1 MDWWGRLWG
10 ARKQLSV
17 AAATPFLTGER
28 MWAVVVLGLA
38 LIIAVCWLACR
49 LKDDD
54 IETPLI
60 TLRRGK
66 SKRKDP
72 EESENDSEEPE
83 EEDDAK
89 AS

>member
-17 AAATPFLTGER
+17 AAAAPFLGGER
-28 MWAVVVLGLA
+28 LWAIVVLGLA

-49 LKDDD
+49 FKDDD
-54 IETPLI
+54 IESPLI

-66 SKRKDP
+66 PKRKDLG
-72 EESENDSEEPE
+72 ESEMDSDESEEE
-83 EEDDAK
+83 NDAK